1 MPHPFLLA
9 LPLRLLSALL
19 SRAFFQPDEYYQSLE
34 PAYSLVFGPNAG
46 AYDTWEW
53 RVRPE
58 SEGAWWEGGRG
69 GIRSPLGVVVS
80 AGVYWVLK
88 GAGWDE
94 GEWMVLAPRLAQ
106 ACIAASMD
114 VAFVRL
120 SSRILG
126 PAYTNAAL
134 LTTLTSF
141 FHFFTAS
148 RTLSNSTETAL
159 TVWALRYWP
168 WDAVDTSE
176 SSLPIAL
183 GFAAT
188 ATVLRPSNAV
198 VWVFLGGQLLW
209 ESSGRRRRYIFRV
222 AALVGLLASLFSF
235 ILDTAFY
242 RTPTFTPLRFLH
254 TNVLRSISLFYG
266 SNSSHFYLS
275 QGVPILLFTQLP
287 FFLHGLSS
295 QRWEGVKNPR
305 ALKALRWTLAGTLG
319 TYSLLSHK
327 EWRFLHP
334 LLPVMHLFVAI
345 SLVKL
350 SLSSASSPPS
360 RPVARWTRT
369 LRVRPT
375 HATILLLS
383 LLPATYL
390 TAFHGIGQTRASSY
404 LRSREEAGE
413 GRSTGWLMPC
423 HSAGWGAHLHTR
435 EWGRRVRA
443 LELEGK
449 GGEREREG
457 KEGEEAGMWMVTC
470 EPPLDGQD
478 PSTYQDETDHFYAC
492 PCTFLSARFPSI
504 VDPSF
509 PPTSSP
515 SPLAAGEE
523 HRYTWPAHLVLF
535 SSLLSHPCP
544 SSPYPNVEALLRNK
558 EYEREWSAWNTL
570 GGWHEDWRRRG
581 RVEVWSWRPSG
592 VGREDGGKGRED
604 G

>member
-34 PAYSLVFGPNAG
+34 PAYSLVFGPHAG
-46 AYDTWEW
+46 AYETWEW
-53 RVRPE
+53 RVRHE
-58 SEGAWWEGGRG
+58 SEGAWWEGGKG

-88 GAGWDE
+88 RAGWDD

-159 TVWALRYWP
+159 TAWALRYWP
-168 WDAVDTSE
+168 WDAADTSE

-183 GFAAT
+183 GFAAL

-198 VWVFLGGQLLW
+198 VWVWIGGWLFVQAG
-209 ESSGRRRRYIFRV
+209 GRRRWYIIRV
-222 AALVGLLASLFSF
+222 AAHIGLLASLFSF
-235 ILDTAFY
+235 TLDTLFY

-254 TNVLRSISLFYG
+254 TNVFRSISLFYG

-275 QGVPILLFTQLP
+275 QGVPILLLTQLP
-287 FFLHGLSS
+287 FSLHGLSAR
-295 QRWEGVKNPR
+295 RWEGVRNPR
-305 ALKALRWTLAGTLG
+305 ALRALRWTLAGTIG

-327 EWRFLHP
+327 EWRFIHP
-334 LLPVMHLFVAI
+334 LLPVMHLFVAL

-350 SLSSASSPPS
+350 SSSPPPSTS
-360 RPVARWTRT
+360 RWSRT
-369 LRVRPT
+369 TRVRPT
-375 HATILLLS
+375 YTALLFLS

-390 TAFHGIGQTRASSY
+390 TSFHGLGQTRVSAY
-404 LRSREEAGE
+404 LRSRVGR
-413 GRSTGWLMPC
+413 GRSVGWLMPC

-435 EWGRRVRA
+435 EWGRRVRD
-443 LELEGK
+443 LEVSGK
-449 GGEREREG
+449 G
-457 KEGEEAGMWMVTC
+457 EGEKGGMWMITC

-492 PCTFLSARFPSI
+492 PCTFLSTRFPPL
-504 VDPSF
+504 VNPSF
-509 PPTSSP
+509 PSP
-515 SPLAAGEE
+515 SPSTSE
-523 HRYTWPAHLVLF
+523 YTWPAHLILF

-544 SSPYPNVEALLRNK
+544 SQSPFDNIEVLLRDK
-558 EYEREWSAWNTL
+558 GYGREWSAWNTL
-570 GGWHEDWRRRG
+570 NGWHEDWRRRG
-581 RVEVWSWRPSG
+581 RVEVWSWRASG
-592 VGREDGGKGRED
+592 VDGAGGGGREGREE